1 MGEKSINAA
10 LIKLRE
16 SLANTDE
23 INEETLSLAQDLEQD
38 IQQILNKDQENP
50 EIESVMD
57 LALALETR
65 FESEHPVAAGLVR
78 EIINAL
84 HKMGI

>member
-1 MGEKSINAA
+1 MGEQSINSA

-16 SLANTDE
+16 SLDNTDE
-23 INEETLSLAQDLEQD
+23 INEETLSLAQDLELD
-38 IQQILNKDQENP
+38 IQQILNKDKENP
-50 EIESVMD
+50 PIENVMD

-65 FESEHPVAAGLVR
+65 FETEYPVAAGFVR